1 MEGKVIF
8 STADGSAR
16 LLVDNCQPVVFEKTS
31 SLVNFCNECGIE
43 VSMSECTNV

>member
-8 STADGSAR
+8 NNADGTVR
-16 LLVDNCQPVVFEKTS
+16 LFVDNCQPIVFEKTS

-43 VSMSECTNV
+43 VNECTNV